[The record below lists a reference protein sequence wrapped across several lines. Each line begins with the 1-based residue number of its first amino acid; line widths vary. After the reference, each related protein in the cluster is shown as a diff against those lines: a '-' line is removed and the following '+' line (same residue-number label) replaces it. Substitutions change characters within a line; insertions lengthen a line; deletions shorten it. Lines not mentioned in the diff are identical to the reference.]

1 MNGQAI
7 IVAEVELHRG
17 WLNVIWRK
25 VEHPN
30 GGVQHYEIVNPDTHS
45 VSVVAMDES
54 DHVILV
60 EMYRFGQDRRLK
72 ELPAGVPESGESLMD
87 AIHRELLEETGYEGS
102 IVEVGSHFIAAEH
115 GVTRHVF
122 YAKGCKQVSQPRP
135 DQSEIDE
142 GIKVVTVPVSEFIE
156 IVRSGEITETGAA
169 FMVLDHLDLLSP
181 ARPARLT

>member
-1 MNGQAI
+1 MNGQI
-7 IVAEVELHRG
+7 LIVEEVELHRG
-17 WLNVIWRK
+17 WLKLVRRK
-25 VEHPN
+25 IEHPN

-60 EMYRFGQDRRLK
+60 EMYRFGQNRRLK
-72 ELPAGVPESGESLMD
+72 ELPAGGPESGESLMD
-87 AIHRELLEETGYEGS
+87 AIRRELLEETGYEGD

-122 YAKGCKQVSQPRP
+122 LAKGCRQVSQPRP

-142 GIKVVTVPVSEFIE
+142 GMKVVTVSVNEFIE

-181 ARPARLT
+181 ERPST